1 MKIVKVITLLMFVST
16 LTWAQKPVKY
26 QVLFGDKALP
36 QKDKLELD
44 QFITSCDA
52 SFASRKEAANF
63 FAERAWEFVASG
75 KLDTATYR
83 FNLVNALDTS
93 SIDAFWGLGVI
104 SFQRKDYPLAKQLL
118 AKGLISDPTQALM
131 RVDYAIVLLS
141 CYLEGKDCGTLAEV
155 DAELAQSLKD
165 EPKNA
170 NAWMKRSQVAFYQ
183 EKYELAWTY
192 FHECRTL
199 DILQMD
205 LNFGSQLAEKMPDPK
220 GVFK

>member
-1 MKIVKVITLLMFVST
+1 MKVVKLLMLLMCMST
-16 LTWAQKPVKY
+16 ITWAQKPVKY
-26 QVLFGDKALP
+26 QVLFGNKALP
-36 QKDKLELD
+36 KKDKLELD
-44 QFITSCDA
+44 QFISSCDA
-52 SFASRKEAANF
+52 SFPSRKEAANF
-63 FAERAWEFVASG
+63 FAERAWEFVAAG

-83 FNLVNALDTS
+83 FNLVNALDTA

-104 SFQRKDYPLAKQLL
+104 SFQRKDYSLAKQLL
-118 AKGLISDPTQALM
+118 TKGLISDPTQAFM

-141 CYLEGKDCGTLAEV
+141 CYIGGMDCGTLAEA
-155 DAELAQSLKD
+155 DAELAQALKD

-170 NAWMKRSQVAFYQ
+170 AAWMKRSQVAYYQ

-199 DILQMD
+199 DMLQMD

-220 GVFK
+220 GIFK